1 MPMYDYQ
8 CKRCENEF
16 EAMKKLSER
25 ENADCPKCGNQ
36 AIKLISAARGI
47 HGGFYDTI
55 TKVNK

>member
-1 MPMYDYQ
+1 MYDYK
-8 CKRCENEF
+8 CKHCENEF